1 MALLSMHNISLSF
14 GGDKL
19 LDSIDLNIEVG
30 DHACLIGRNG
40 TGKSSLLKLLNG
52 DYSPDEGDIRY
63 AKDFKA
69 AYLPQDIPTNLS
81 GTIIDIV
88 RDGLQQKSSGNQHSA
103 TESEQII
110 GKVIS
115 HLSLEPYDDFKTLS
129 GGQKRRALL
138 ARALAC
144 EPDLLLLD
152 EPTNHLDIESI
163 CWMEDYLLRHVKTFL
178 FVTHDRSFLR
188 RISNRIIDLDR
199 GNLAQWNCN
208 YDDFLRRKADLM
220 HDEEIRNKAFDKKM
234 AKEEARI
241 RQGIKARRTRDEGRV
256 RALMQMRDE
265 RKQRR
270 NKTGNANLNLID
282 AELSGR
288 KAITVKNIT
297 FAYNNEAPLIKEFS
311 TRIIRGDKIGI
322 VGSNGSGKTT
332 LLNLLIGK
340 LEPKEG
346 EVIHGTKL
354 EIAYFDQH
362 RAILDD
368 NATVAETLGN
378 GLDTLT
384 VNGQPR
390 HVISYLQD
398 FLFTPDRA
406 KSPIKVLSGGE
417 RNRLMLA
424 ILFAKPS
431 NLLIMDEP
439 TNDLDTETLELLEE
453 QLMNYKGTVLLVSHD
468 RAFLDN
474 VVTSLLVLEEAG
486 RIIDYIGSY
495 TDLSDF
501 KNQQQKI
508 TKKNVKKNSVTKTKA
523 FGFNQKRE
531 LKALPKQ
538 IEKLEQEQT
547 DLHNSMA
554 DPEYFKTSPK
564 KIALDTER
572 EKEITAELEKS
583 YDRWAE
589 LEELQA
595 II

>member
-1 MALLSMHNISLSF
+1 MALLSMHGISLSF
-14 GGDKL
+14 GGDHL
-19 LDSIDLNIEVG
+19 LNDIDLNIEIG
-30 DHACLIGRNG
+30 DRACLIGRNG
-40 TGKSSLLKLLNG
+40 TGKSSLLKLING
-52 DYSPDEGDIRY
+52 HYSPDEGDIRS
-63 AKDFKA
+63 AKDFKT
-69 AYLPQDIPTNLS
+69 AYLPQDIPENLT
-81 GTIIDIV
+81 GNIIDVV
-88 RDGLQQKSSGNQHSA
+88 RSGLTQTSSSQHHSEVE
-103 TESEQII
+103 TEQII
-110 GKVIS
+110 GKIIS
-115 HLSLEPYDDFKTLS
+115 HLSLDPYAEFETLS

-163 CWMEDYLLRHVKTFL
+163 CWMEEYLLRHCKTFL

-199 GNLAQWNCN
+199 GSLAQWNCN
-208 YDDFLRRKADLM
+208 YDDFMRRKSDLL
-220 HDEEIRNKAFDKKM
+220 HDEEVRNKVFDKKM
-234 AKEEARI
+234 AKEEVWI

-256 RALMQMRDE
+256 RALMTMRDE
-265 RKQRR
+265 RRKRR
-270 NKTGNANLNLID
+270 SKTGNANLNLID

-288 KAITVKNIT
+288 KAIHAKHIT
-297 FAYNNEAPLIKEFS
+297 FAYENETPIIKDFS
-311 TRIIRGDKIGI
+311 AQIMRGDKIGI
-322 VGSNGSGKTT
+322 IGTNGSGKTT

-340 LEPKEG
+340 LAPLQG

-354 EIAYFDQH
+354 EIAYYDQH
-362 RAILDD
+362 RATLDN
-368 NATVAETLGN
+368 NATVAQNIGD

-384 VNGQPR
+384 INGQPR

-398 FLFTPDRA
+398 FLFTTDRA
-406 KSPIKVLSGGE
+406 NSPVKVLSGGE

-424 ILFAKPS
+424 ILFSKAS

-474 VVTSLLVLEEAG
+474 VATSLLLLEEHG
-486 RIIDYIGSY
+486 KITEHIGSY
-495 TDLSDF
+495 SDLMESRAEQ
-501 KNQQQKI
+501 KNIIKKAGKKKSST
-508 TKKNVKKNSVTKTKA
+508 TKST

-547 DLHNSMA
+547 DLHNKMA
-554 DPEYFKTSPK
+554 DPNYFLTSPEDITANTK
-564 KIALDTER
+564 R
-572 EKEITAELEKS
+572 EAEITTELETA
-583 YDRWAE
+583 YDRWTE
-589 LEELQA
+589 LEELKA
-595 II
+595 